1 MTLEPVNLIGIG
13 PEGAA
18 GLSEELRE
26 LIARA
31 DEVWGG
37 ERLLDAWPDISARRV
52 PLGGGLMETLQNLK
66 ERPPQRKVVILA
78 SGDPLFYGVA
88 ASVLKILPEDEVR
101 IYPQV
106 SSLQIAFARVRLPW
120 QDAALTSAHA
130 RPVCE
135 VIGLARR
142 YPKLGILTDP
152 VQTPAWIAAQLL
164 AARVP
169 DCRAVVC
176 ENLGHSD
183 ERITDTRLVEL
194 VGKTFS
200 PLNVLLLVHDPGWK
214 PAPAF
219 APRPDSAYRH
229 KNGLITKRDV
239 RILSLA
245 RLELCETDL
254 VWDVGAGSGAL
265 SVEMAELAWRGRVF
279 AVERDAECLA
289 CLRENV
295 TCWGAAN
302 VEIVAGRAPQA
313 LAGLP
318 APTAVFIGGSGGQL
332 TEILERVEAAARPG
346 CRIVAN
352 FALLEN
358 LLTGLS
364 WMRAHG
370 WRPELNEAQFSY
382 GAPTGEGIRLAP
394 ANPVFILSG
403 ILPGRE
409 MK

>member
-1 MTLEPVNLIGIG
+1 VTIEPVTIIGIG

-31 DEVWGG
+31 DELWGG
-37 ERLLDAWPDISARRV
+37 ERLLDAWPDVSAHKV
-52 PLGGGLMETLQNLK
+52 ALGGCLLETLQGLK
-66 ERPPQRKVVILA
+66 KRSPERKVVILA

-88 ASVLKILPEDEVR
+88 ASVLKILPEDEVCV
-101 IYPQV
+101 YPQV
-106 SSLQIAFARVRLPW
+106 SSLQAAFARARIPW
-120 QDAALTSAHA
+120 QNAALTSAHA
-130 RPVCE
+130 RPICE

-152 VQTPAWIAAQLL
+152 VQTPAWIAAHLL
-164 AARVP
+164 AAHIP

-176 ENLGHSD
+176 ENLGQAD
-183 ERITDTRLVEL
+183 EAITDTRLADL

-200 PLNVLLLVHDPGWK
+200 PLNVLLLAQDEGWQ

-229 KNGLITKRDV
+229 RNGLITKRDV
-239 RILSLA
+239 RILSLT

-254 VWDVGAGSGAL
+254 VWDVGAGSGAV

-279 AVERDAECLA
+279 AVEQDAECLA

-295 TCWGAAN
+295 ACWGAAN
-302 VEIVAGRAPQA
+302 VEIVAGQAPRV
-313 LAGLP
+313 LVDLP

-332 TEILERVEAAARPG
+332 LGILAQVEAAARPG

-352 FALLEN
+352 FTLLEN
-358 LLTGLS
+358 LLVGLD
-364 WMRAHG
+364 WMQAHG
-370 WRPELNEAQFSY
+370 CHPELSEAQFSY
-382 GAPTGEGIRLAP
+382 GAPAGEGTRLAP
-394 ANPVFILSG
+394 SNPVFILSG
-403 ILPGRE
+403 AFPGRE
-409 MK
+409 TK

>member
-1 MTLEPVNLIGIG
+1 MTIEPVTIIGIG
-13 PEGAA
+13 LEGAA

-26 LIARA
+26 LIAQA
-31 DEVWGG
+31 DELWGG
-37 ERLLDAWPDISARRV
+37 ERLLDAWPSPGTHKVA
-52 PLGGGLMETLQNLK
+52 LGGDLMETLQNLK
-66 ERPPQRKVVILA
+66 ERPPERKVVILA

-88 ASVLKILPEDEVR
+88 ASVLKILPKDEVR
-101 IYPQV
+101 VYPQV
-106 SSLQIAFARVRLPW
+106 SSLQTAFARVRLSW

-164 AARVP
+164 AAHVP

-176 ENLGHSD
+176 ENLGEMD
-183 ERITDTRLVEL
+183 EKITDTRLVEL

-200 PLNVLLLVHDPGWK
+200 PLNVLLLVHDPDWK

-219 APRPDSAYRH
+219 APRSDSAYRH

-254 VWDVGAGSGAL
+254 VWDVGAGSGAV
-265 SVEMAELAWRGRVF
+265 SVEMAELVWRGRVF
-279 AVERDAECLA
+279 AVERDAECLT

-295 TCWGAAN
+295 TCWGAIN
-302 VEIVAGRAPQA
+302 VEIVKGQAPQA
-313 LAGLP
+313 LANLP

-332 TEILERVEAAARPG
+332 INILERVEAAARPG

-358 LLTGLS
+358 MLIGMN

-370 WRPELNEAQFSY
+370 WRPELSEAQFSY
-382 GAPTGEGIRLAP
+382 GTPTGEGTRLVP
-394 ANPVFILSG
+394 SNPVFILSG
-403 ILPGRE
+403 AIPGRDV
-409 MK
+409 K